1 MPAPKKKS
9 LIDAVA
15 PSTPVSLPESK
26 EQSVSAST
34 PSSQKKRPP
43 SRKGKSFVGGY
54 FDPVAAKELKKL
66 AIDLDISQ
74 EAAIAQALN
83 MLLESHGKPPVF

>member
-1 MPAPKKKS
+1 MTTPKKKS

-15 PSTPVSLPESK
+15 PSTPASPPESK
-26 EQSVSAST
+26 KQSASAAI
-34 PSSQKKRPP
+34 PSSKKKRPP
-43 SRKGKSFVGGY
+43 SRKGKSFIGGY
-54 FDPVAAKELKKL
+54 FDPAAAKELKKL

-83 MLLESHGKPPVF
+83 MLLESHGKPPIF

>member
-1 MPAPKKKS
+1 MAAPKKKS

-15 PSTPVSLPESK
+15 PSTPASSPESR
-26 EQSVSAST
+26 EQST
-34 PSSQKKRPP
+34 PAPTLSSQKKRPP

-54 FDPVAAKELKKL
+54 FDPAAAKELKKL

>member
-1 MPAPKKKS
+1 MATSKKKS

-15 PSTPVSLPESK
+15 PSSPPTTPVEAR
-26 EQSVSAST
+26 EQSKSASI

-54 FDPVAAKELKKL
+54 FDPAAAKELKKL

-83 MLLESHGKPPVF
+83 MLLAILRT

>member
-1 MPAPKKKS
+1 MAAPKKKS

-15 PSTPVSLPESK
+15 PSTPASSPESN
-26 EQSVSAST
+26 APALT

-54 FDPVAAKELKKL
+54 FDPAATKELKKL

>member
-1 MPAPKKKS
+1 MAAPKKKS

-15 PSTPVSLPESK
+15 PSTPASLPESK
-26 EQSVSAST
+26 EQSVLALSST
-34 PSSQKKRPP
+34 KKRPP

-54 FDPVAAKELKKL
+54 FDPAAAKELKKL

-83 MLLESHGKPPVF
+83 MLLASHGKPPVF

>member
-1 MPAPKKKS
+1 MAAPKKKS

-15 PSTPVSLPESK
+15 PLAPASPPESDGQPK
-26 EQSVSAST
+26 EAAT

-54 FDPVAAKELKKL
+54 FDPSAAKELKKL

-83 MLLESHGKPPVF
+83 LLLESHGKPPVF

>member
-1 MPAPKKKS
+1 MPTPKKKS

-15 PSTPVSLPESK
+15 PPASGDSTGAEKKPVEATENSK
-26 EQSVSAST
+26 QA
-34 PSSQKKRPP
+34 KRPP

-54 FDPVAAKELKKL
+54 FDPAAAKELKKL